1 MILDI
6 SVISLNENRWSKGK
20 VHIFFQV
27 YANDPIC
34 MVYGNAPAGSNKN
47 RLGLGR

>member
-1 MILDI
+1 M
-6 SVISLNENRWSKGK
+6 GK

-27 YANDPIC
+27 FANDAIF

-47 RLGLGR
+47 RLVLEW